1 MGDNHLSGSAVFH
14 IAGVNRSARIDGATR
29 FKIVWHINIPSI
41 LPTVI
46 TLLILRVGSL
56 VGVGFEKI
64 FLLQN
69 DLNMNVSR
77 VISTYTYEIG
87 LKGGQF
93 SYSSAIGLFNN
104 IINIVLILIVNKI
117 SKVVTDVALW

>member
-1 MGDNHLSGSAVFH
+1 M
-14 IAGVNRSARIDGATR
+14 
-29 FKIVWHINIPSI
+29 
-41 LPTVI
+41 
-46 TLLILRVGSL
+46 
-56 VGVGFEKI
+56 
-64 FLLQN
+64 QN
-69 DLNMNVSR
+69 DLNMSVSR

-104 IINIVLILIVNKI
+104 IINVVLILIVNKI